1 MVVGKTKTVI
11 FLMVVNLPQV
21 LVDPAVHTLLRV
33 LAPLVVLQAGKI
45 GTVIGTT
52 DVSIIT
58 AQPQAPAG
66 QGHTP
71 TQVLP
76 PIHLLLAQ
84 RVCTAVPCILMS
96 KISGTSPV
104 LEVGKIGTV
113 MMVMVVR

>member
-45 GTVIGTT
+45 GTVIGIMV
-52 DVSIIT
+52 VSIIT
-58 AQPQAPAG
+58 AQPQAPAV

-71 TQVLP
+71 TQVLL
-76 PIHLLLAQ
+76 PIHLSPVL
-84 RVCTAVPCILMS
+84 RVCTVAHYIPVEN
-96 KISGTSPV
+96 GT
-104 LEVGKIGTV
+104 
-113 MMVMVVR
+113 